1 MKGVAKAANKSN
13 GLSRTC
19 RKCTARSICNFTIMK
34 VCSNAFK
41 EGFRKG
47 SKWTEKQIKEEK
59 YK

>member
-1 MKGVAKAANKSN
+1 
-13 GLSRTC
+13 
-19 RKCTARSICNFTIMK
+19 MK